1 MNYEFEFSPEKNQQL
16 KEERGISF
24 EEIILL
30 IDEGC
35 LIDVVEHPNKKKYP
49 GQKFY
54 IIDVDGYA
62 YIVPFITDKKGS
74 IFLKTIYPSR
84 KATKEYLEQKESQ

>member
-1 MNYEFEFSPEKNQQL
+1 MTDPIEFHFDGDKNQRL

-30 IDEGC
+30 INDGYMV
-35 LIDVVEHPNKKKYP
+35 DVVEHHNPKKYP
-49 GQKFY
+49 NQKFY
-54 IIDVDGYA
+54 LVDVDGYI
-62 YIVPFITDKKGS
+62 YLVPFIREGNK

-84 KATKEYLEQKESQ
+84 KVTKEYLGKKD